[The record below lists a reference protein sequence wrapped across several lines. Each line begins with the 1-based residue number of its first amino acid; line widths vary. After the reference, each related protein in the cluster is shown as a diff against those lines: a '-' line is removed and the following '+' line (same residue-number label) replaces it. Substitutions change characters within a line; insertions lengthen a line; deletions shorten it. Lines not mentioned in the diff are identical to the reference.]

1 MVIFA
6 KNNPMLRFHIVLIMI
21 ALNLLGCNGT
31 TRKPA
36 ASDSGEKQSR
46 QLEIPSFSAD
56 SAFRYVAEQLAFG
69 PRVPGSSAHAKAAE
83 WLHAQL
89 RRHADTAMIQQF
101 KARVYNNT
109 IFDGKNI
116 IGSFNPQA
124 RKRILL
130 AAHWDSRPYA
140 DHDPDPANRRKPID
154 GANDGASGVGVL
166 LEIARLL
173 HQKPLDPA
181 LGVDIIFFDL
191 EDYGPHQDDP
201 RSGSS
206 EEHWALGSQHW
217 SRNPHVQGYRAQFG
231 ILLDMVGAPNAIFP
245 REYFSQQYASWVLDK
260 VWRTAQRMGYDYK
273 FVNKPG
279 APISDDHL
287 PVNQIAGIPMINII
301 HLDPNSSNGTFY
313 EYWHTLGDNL
323 SQIDPKTLQAV
334 GEVVTKVIYESK

>member
-1 MVIFA
+1 MTRPALTILIVVFFA
-6 KNNPMLRFHIVLIMI
+6 
-21 ALNLLGCNGT
+21 ACNGI

-36 ASDSGEKQSR
+36 TSEAQKKTTR
-46 QLEIPSFSAD
+46 QPEIPLFSAD
-56 SAFRYVAEQLAFG
+56 SAYHFVAEQLAFG
-69 PRVPGSSAHAKAAE
+69 PRVPGSKAHREAAE
-83 WLHAQL
+83 WLFKQL
-89 RRHADTAMIQQF
+89 QQRADTALIQEF

-116 IGSFNPQA
+116 IGIFNPKA

-166 LEIARLL
+166 LELARLL
-173 HQKPLDPA
+173 QKAPLNEN

-206 EEHWALGSQHW
+206 DEHWALGSRYW
-217 SRNPHVQGYRAQFG
+217 SANPHVSGYRAQFG
-231 ILLDMVGAPNAIFP
+231 ILLDMVGAPGAVFP
-245 REYFSQQYASWVLDK
+245 REYFSQQYAAWVIDK
-260 VWRTAQRMGYDYK
+260 VWRTAQRMGYDHM

-279 APISDDHL
+279 APITDDHL

-334 GEVVTKVIYESK
+334 GEVVTRVIYESQ

>member
-1 MVIFA
+1 MS
-6 KNNPMLRFHIVLIMI
+6 RFTVFISILAVFT
-21 ALNLLGCNGT
+21 ACNAT

-36 ASDSGEKQSR
+36 VSEGGKQQTRQVEIPAFSSDS
-46 QLEIPSFSAD
+46 AY
-56 SAFRYVAEQLAFG
+56 RYVAEQLVFG
-69 PRVPGSSAHAKAAE
+69 PRVPGTNAHAKASQ
-83 WLHAQL
+83 WLYKKMKQWS
-89 RRHADTAMIQQF
+89 DTAIIQEF
-101 KARVYNNT
+101 KARVYNNS

-116 IGSFNPQA
+116 IGSFNPQSK
-124 RKRILL
+124 KRILL

-173 HQKPLDPA
+173 HNHPLES
-181 LGVDIIFFDL
+181 GMGIDIIFFDL
-191 EDYGPHQDDP
+191 EDYGPHQDDTL
-201 RSGSS
+201 SGNND
-206 EEHWALGSQHW
+206 EHWALGSQHW
-217 SRNPHVQGYRAQFG
+217 SRNPHVAGYRAQFG
-231 ILLDMVGAPNAIFP
+231 ILLDMVGAPGAVFP

-287 PVNQIAGIPMINII
+287 PVNQIAAIPMINII
-301 HLDPNSSNGTFY
+301 HLDPDSRNGTFY

-323 SQIDPKTLQAV
+323 SQIDPKTLKAV
-334 GEVVTKVIYESK
+334 GEVVTRVIYESK

>member
-1 MVIFA
+1 MSRLIPLFTI
-6 KNNPMLRFHIVLIMI
+6 LVLL
-21 ALNLLGCNGT
+21 ASCNGT

-36 ASDSGEKQSR
+36 SSDGVKQQTR
-46 QLEIPSFSAD
+46 QVEIPAFVAD
-56 SAFRYVAEQLAFG
+56 SAYRFVAAQLEFG
-69 PRVPGSSAHAKAAE
+69 PRVPGSDAHTKAAV
-83 WLHAQL
+83 WLLEKLQQY
-89 RRHADTAMIQQF
+89 ADTAMIQHF

-130 AAHWDSRPYA
+130 GAHWDSRPYA

-166 LEIARLL
+166 IEIARLL
-173 HQKPLDPA
+173 SQNPINPE

-201 RSGSS
+201 RSGTSD
-206 EEHWALGSQHW
+206 EHWALGSQHW
-217 SRNPHVQGYRAQFG
+217 SRNPHVPGYRAQFG
-231 ILLDMVGAPNAIFP
+231 ILLDMVGAPGAVFP

-279 APISDDHL
+279 AAISDDHL

-301 HLDPNSSNGTFY
+301 HLDPNSRNGTFY
-313 EYWHTLGDNL
+313 DYWHTTGDNL
-323 SQIDPKTLQAV
+323 SQIDKETLRIV
-334 GEVVTKVIYESK
+334 GEVLTRVIYESK

>member
-1 MVIFA
+1 MTRLHLA
-6 KNNPMLRFHIVLIMI
+6 LTI
-21 ALNLLGCNGT
+21 AFLTILGCNGT
-31 TRKPA
+31 TQKPTA
-36 ASDSGEKQSR
+36 KDSDKKQSR
-46 QLEIPSFSAD
+46 QVEIPIFSAD
-56 SAFRYVAEQLAFG
+56 SAYSYVAEQLAFG
-69 PRVPGSSAHAKAAE
+69 PRVPGSSAHAKAAD
-83 WLHAQL
+83 WLLNHL
-89 RRHADTAMIQQF
+89 LRHADTALIQPF
-101 KARVYNNT
+101 KARVYNNN

-116 IGSFNPQA
+116 IGIFNPQA

-140 DHDPDPANRRKPID
+140 DHDPDPQNRRQPID

-173 HQKPLDPA
+173 REKPLDA
-181 LGVDIIFFDL
+181 SLGVDIIFFDL

-206 EEHWALGSQHW
+206 EEHWALGSLHW
-217 SRNPHVQGYRAQFG
+217 ARNPHVPGYRAQFG
-231 ILLDMVGAPNAIFP
+231 ILLDMVGAPNAVFP

-260 VWRTAQRMGYDYK
+260 VWRTAQRLGYDDK

-323 SQIDPKTLQAV
+323 SQIDPKTLKAV
-334 GEVVTKVIYESK
+334 GEVVTRVIYETK